1 MADQAVQASIELPN
15 KAYLLPEAIPMWP
28 PVWWSW
34 LILAALLI
42 CIAYGAVYFYR
53 RHKQRIYRREARA
66 LLKNRADDLSDKEVI
81 LLCHETIR
89 RCLISEGA
97 VIKAALPSP
106 ELFNTLDK
114 DLSSKHQFALL
125 GDIFINGQYR
135 PHIELDSE
143 QRKQILK
150 TTDYWVR
157 SHHA

>member
-1 MADQAVQASIELPN
+1 MADQALQAGIELPN
-15 KAYLLPEAIPMWP
+15 KAYLLPDAIPMWP

-34 LILAALLI
+34 LILTAILLLTTFS
-42 CIAYGAVYFYR
+42 AVYLYR

-66 LLKNRADDLSDKEVI
+66 LLKGVTDDLSDKNVI

-106 ELFNTLDK
+106 ELFKALDK
-114 DLSSKHQFALL
+114 ELPSKHQFSLL
-125 GDIFINGQYR
+125 GDAFINGQYR